1 MKQNPQTNQRNPKQN
16 PHLNQRKPVQT
27 QKKKKKKKP
36 TERQSL
42 YDSDLAKREK

>member
-16 PHLNQRKPVQT
+16 PHLNQRKPIQT
-27 QKKKKKKKP
+27 QKKKKKP

-42 YDSDLAKREK
+42 YDSDLAEREK